1 MWLWKLLIPNED
13 SSTGYKCV
21 YCDNEESYDIEVK
34 CDICGSSFEEDRM
47 IYMEDIGYIC
57 PFHEINPENKHYND

>member
-1 MWLWKLLIPNED
+1 MCLLR
-13 SSTGYKCV
+13 Y
-21 YCDNEESYDIEVK
+21 EESYDIEVK